1 MKIMVFEWMALS
13 QDDLEAGIRTLGYEI
28 ETFMYRFSN
37 IYSDAYFS
45 RHFSKTIEESGCE
58 CVISWNFWPLVA
70 DVCFEK
76 KIPYIAWVYD
86 CPISYNIDRGIRY
99 PTSHVFMF
107 DKEQY
112 LQYHAAGAAHVYH
125 MPLAV
130 NTARIDEIIVDEG
143 DKSKFECDIS
153 FLGTMYDKEY
163 SSIYPLF
170 TDFEAGYFEGILKTQ
185 QNVYGSVTIDKNT
198 LSRSFVE
205 PIKERW
211 IQQGV
216 LSETTTDEFIK
227 WLRGVLLKEVTK
239 RDRISLLSVF
249 GKCFDTKY
257 FSYEKHDQ
265 IQGAKFSGM
274 LGYKIDMFK
283 LFKSSKINLNIT
295 YRMITKGISL
305 RALDI
310 MAAGGFLLSN
320 WQEELVEYFEPG
332 VDFVY
337 YDSLEDAYNK
347 AKYYLT
353 HEDERKEI
361 AQNGHK
367 AVKRFDYQIQLKRV
381 FEEVFE

>member
-1 MKIMVFEWMALS
+1 MSNCAFLSPCSARLKIS
-13 QDDLEAGIRTLGYEI
+13 T
-28 ETFMYRFSN
+28 
-37 IYSDAYFS
+37 
-45 RHFSKTIEESGCE
+45 
-58 CVISWNFWPLVA
+58 
-70 DVCFEK
+70 
-76 KIPYIAWVYD
+76 
-86 CPISYNIDRGIRY
+86 
-99 PTSHVFMF
+99 
-107 DKEQY
+107 
-112 LQYHAAGAAHVYH
+112 
-125 MPLAV
+125 
-130 NTARIDEIIVDEG
+130 
-143 DKSKFECDIS
+143 
-153 FLGTMYDKEY
+153 
-163 SSIYPLF
+163 
-170 TDFEAGYFEGILKTQ
+170 
-185 QNVYGSVTIDKNT
+185 GSCM
-198 LSRSFVE
+198 R
-205 PIKERW
+205 
-211 IQQGV
+211 
-216 LSETTTDEFIK
+216 
-227 WLRGVLLKEVTK
+227 
-239 RDRISLLSVF
+239 LLSTRKSIF
-249 GKCFDTKY
+249 LSPNPIISKESFDTKY